1 MTITNTRPWQL
12 GFVTGFAIG
21 LFLGL
26 MLGLSNRAE
35 AQTPPFEIPIETVHK
50 GVPGELFHEGTI
62 PVEPGAACI
71 AELTFENDPG
81 EEPSIHLGNDILV
94 GPVTFTNVENGMFE
108 AAALPFISDG
118 VNEVMVRLGI
128 DGVFSAGFTLEV
140 TCNPPTTTTTIS
152 PTTTVPPATTETT
165 VPSVTTT
172 TLIPP
177 ATTTTL
183 SPPPV
188 GGVDTGFG
196 SCADGACDGFSL
208 SPWQTWLGIGV
219 VWVFLAG
226 LYWAAIAGATRRSD

>member
-1 MTITNTRPWQL
+1 MTITTTRPWQL

-140 TCNPPTTTTTIS
+140 TCNPPSTSTSTTSALTSTTTANPDTSSSTTI
-152 PTTTVPPATTETT
+152 AN
-165 VPSVTTT
+165 PSS
-172 TLIPP
+172 
-177 ATTTTL
+177 TTL

-208 SPWQTWLGIGV
+208 SPLATWLGIGV
-219 VWVFLAG
+219 VWFLLAG
-226 LYWAAIAGATRRSD
+226 LAWAFIAGTTRRSDG